1 MKRYASTGL
10 KIAVSLIGLWIVLSN
25 ITAEDML
32 SSMRSADPMWL
43 AFALFL
49 IVASLFL
56 RAYRWQVL
64 LEGLGAKVRYW
75 RLVELYFVGNFF
87 NAFLLS
93 GVGGDVVRAF
103 EAAKDVSAEDAA
115 GTVIVD
121 RLTGLLITFVFA
133 LIALPFNPSALP
145 RLWFWL
151 LLVICVSGLVGA
163 YLLLS
168 GVLYALVD
176 AIVQRLPGG
185 SNSLLSR
192 LSTKHLLP
200 ILNTTRSCGWP
211 AIARAF
217 GVSFVFGLLLNGWWY
232 ATAQA
237 YGLSGVTYFY
247 MFLVTPI
254 MSLALLV
261 PSFSGLGVRELL
273 LPPLMVG
280 AGVSAEAAVLFSLT
294 IFVLLR
300 ISSLLGLPVYLRSAL
315 RN

>member
-1 MKRYASTGL
+1 MTNHFKTGL
-10 KIAVSLIGLWIVLSN
+10 KIAVSLLGLWIVLSN
-25 ITAEDML
+25 ITAGDML
-32 SSMRSADPMWL
+32 ASMRSANLAWL

-49 IVASLFL
+49 IVISLFL

-103 EAAKDVSAEDAA
+103 EAAKDVSAENAA

-133 LIALPFNPSALP
+133 LIALPFNPQILP
-145 RLWFWL
+145 PFWFWL
-151 LLVICVSGLVGA
+151 LLTISVSGLVGA

-168 GVLYALVD
+168 GILYTLFEV
-176 AIVQRLPGG
+176 IVTRLPGRFG
-185 SNSLLSR
+185 RLLGQ

-217 GVSFVFGLLLNGWWY
+217 AVSFLFGLLLNGWWY
-232 ATAQA
+232 ATSRA

-280 AGVSAEAAVLFSLT
+280 AGVSAESAVLFSLT

-300 ISSLLGLPVYLRSAL
+300 ISSLMGLPVYLRTAL
-315 RN
+315 RD